1 MPPAARL
8 GEKTNHPGTIAGA
21 VVTSVFLDG
30 RPAAVRGSTHI
41 CALPPKAGPH
51 PPNPIVGG
59 SRSVFIGGRAAARL
73 GDRCACGAHVVSGT
87 SKVFIGG

>member
-8 GEKTNHPGTIAGA
+8 GERTNHPGTITGP
-21 VVTSVFLDG
+21 VVTSVLLAG

-41 CALPPKAGPH
+41 CALPPKRGPH

-59 SRSVFIGGRAAARL
+59 SRSVFIGGRSAARL
-73 GDRCACGAHVVSGT
+73 GDRCACGALIVTGT
-87 SKVFIGG
+87 SNVLIGG